1 MYPGLT
7 VTQILSK
14 AGHDVLWVGT
24 AEGIEANL
32 VQREGLPFESIQA
45 AGVHGVS
52 LKKLPGNL
60 LKLWKGYQDS
70 KAILKR
76 FKPDALLFTGGF
88 VAVPMAFAG
97 RHIPSLL
104 YVPDIEPG
112 LALKTLGR
120 FAKKIAITTEDTKM
134 YYKSSDKLVVTGYP
148 LREELKQW
156 TKAKALDYFQFDP
169 AIPTIL
175 FMGGSTGARSIN
187 NAVID
192 NSERLV
198 EKYQVIHLVGHL
210 DWEIV
215 STATQKL
222 GARYQAFPYL
232 HEVGA
237 AMAAADLVVSR
248 AGASALGEYPYFG
261 LPAVLVPYPYA
272 WRYQKVN
279 ADYLIEHGAAVLL
292 EDQNLMSDL
301 WKTVDG
307 LMQDPAKLTAM
318 SNAMQSLR
326 HPQAAES
333 IAALLYEIAEAA

>member
-1 MYPGLT
+1 MYPALT
-7 VTQILSK
+7 VTEILSK

-24 AEGIEANL
+24 ADGIEAKL
-32 VQREGLPFESIQA
+32 VQRAGIPFESIQA

-52 LKKLPGNL
+52 IKKLPGNL
-60 LKLWKGYQDS
+60 LKLWKGYRES

-76 FKPDALLFTGGF
+76 FKPDVLLFTGGF
-88 VAVPMAFAG
+88 VAVPMAYAG
-97 RHIPSLL
+97 RRVPSLL

-134 YYKSSDKLVVTGYP
+134 FYKSSDQLVITGYP

-156 TKAKALDYFQFDP
+156 NKADALDYFHFDP

-187 NAVID
+187 YAVIAIA
-192 NSERLV
+192 EKLV

-210 DWEIV
+210 DWEKV
-215 STATQKL
+215 SKETQNL
-222 GARYQAFPYL
+222 GSRYQAFPYL

-261 LPAVLVPYPYA
+261 IPAVLVPYPYA

-279 ADYLIEHGAAVLL
+279 ADYLVDHGAAVLL
-292 EDQNLMSDL
+292 EDQRLMPDLLQTVENLMANPHLLESMAD
-301 WKTVDG
+301 
-307 LMQDPAKLTAM
+307 AM
-318 SNAMQSLR
+318 SSLT
-326 HPQAAES
+326 HPNAAEN
-333 IAALLYEIAEAA
+333 IAELLYEMADVQ

>member
-14 AGHDVLWVGT
+14 AGHELLWVGT
-24 AEGIEANL
+24 ADGIEAKL

-70 KAILKR
+70 IAILKR

-97 RHIPSLL
+97 KHIPALL

-134 YYKSSDKLVVTGYP
+134 YYKSSDKLVTTGYP

-156 TKAKALDYFQFDP
+156 TKAKALEYFQFDP
-169 AIPTIL
+169 AVPTIL

-192 NSERLV
+192 NVERLV

-215 STATQKL
+215 STATRKL

-279 ADYLIEHGAAVLL
+279 ADYLVDRGAAILL
-292 EDQNLMSDL
+292 EDQKLMSDL
-301 WKTVDG
+301 WQTVEG
-307 LMQDPAKLTAM
+307 LMQDPAKLLGM
-318 SNAMQSLR
+318 SNAMRALR
-326 HPQAAES
+326 HPEAAQN
-333 IAALLYEIAEAA
+333 IAELLYEMAGTK

>member
-7 VTQILSK
+7 VTEILSK
-14 AGHDVLWVGT
+14 AGHELLWVGT
-24 AEGIEANL
+24 ADGIEAKL
-32 VQREGLPFESIQA
+32 VQRAGLPFESIQA

-60 LKLWKGYQDS
+60 WKLWKGYQDS

-76 FKPDALLFTGGF
+76 FKPDAMLFTGGF
-88 VAVPMAFAG
+88 VAVPMAIAG

-134 YYKSSDKLVVTGYP
+134 YYKSSDKLVMTGYP
-148 LREELKQW
+148 LREDLKQW
-156 TKAKALDYFQFDP
+156 DKTEALDYFHFDP
-169 AIPTIL
+169 SIPTVL

-192 NSERLV
+192 NAERLI

-215 STATQKL
+215 SSATQNL
-222 GARYQAFPYL
+222 GPRYQAFPYL
-232 HEVGA
+232 HEIGA

-248 AGASALGEYPYFG
+248 SGASALGEYPFFG

-279 ADYLIEHGAAVLL
+279 ADYLVERGAAILL

-301 WKTVDG
+301 WQTVDT
-307 LMQDPAKLTAM
+307 LMQDPGELTRMAAAM
-318 SNAMQSLR
+318 RALR
-326 HPQAAES
+326 HPNAAES
-333 IAALLYEIAEAA
+333 IAQLLYGMAEAS

>member
-192 NSERLV
+192 NAERLV

-292 EDQNLMSDL
+292 EDQNLMSYL

-318 SNAMQSLR
+318 SNAMRSLR

-333 IAALLYEIAEAA
+333 IAALLYEMAEAA

>member
-7 VTQILSK
+7 VTQILSN

-192 NSERLV
+192 NAERLV
-198 EKYQVIHLVGHL
+198 EEYQVIHLVGHL

-318 SNAMQSLR
+318 SNAMRSLR

-333 IAALLYEIAEAA
+333 IAALLYEMAEAA

>member
-7 VTQILSK
+7 VTQILSN
-14 AGHDVLWVGT
+14 AGHELLWVGT
-24 AEGIEANL
+24 AQGIEAGL

-76 FKPDALLFTGGF
+76 FKPDAMLFTGGF

-134 YYKSSDKLVVTGYP
+134 YYKSSDKLVLTGYP

-156 TKAKALDYFQFDP
+156 TKAKALEYFQFDP

-192 NSERLV
+192 NVERLV

-215 STATQKL
+215 STATRKL

-261 LPAVLVPYPYA
+261 LPAVLVPYPHA

-279 ADYLIEHGAAVLL
+279 ADYLVERGAAVLL
-292 EDQNLMSDL
+292 EDQNLMSQL
-301 WKTVDG
+301 WKTVES
-307 LMQDPAKLTAM
+307 LMQDPIKLSSMSQAM
-318 SNAMQSLR
+318 RALR

-333 IAALLYEIAEAA
+333 IAELLYEMAESK